1 VRSYQAI
8 IERYIREFGDGP
20 VDQVTPEHVLTFLNR
35 LTEGNK
41 PYTKRIR
48 FSQLSSFFNFVR
60 NNIDPELRNPCDR
73 PMIRKLYRE
82 RVPLRWKIIEKET
95 IDEIIFRT
103 TKVRNRLILELM
115 ARGGMR
121 IGEVLK
127 LQLGD
132 LQDRKLVLRE
142 PKSGKEYEFVFIPQ
156 KVADRLR
163 EYALQVCNEPSDRIF
178 PITYEAARM
187 MVIKSGKLV
196 GVKLRPHDLRRH
208 SATYASRSGVP
219 IEIISKVILRHA
231 NLSTTQRYLGTI
243 SDVEAIRWI
252 ENIYGTG
259 GLERF
264 KLRGSSLHHKGEDS
278 MGCRNLAEAVTH
290 PGGVI
295 ATAR

>member
-1 VRSYQAI
+1 MSNVGIDAPQISGKNFHGQVGTKWLSYENAA
-8 IERYIREFGDGP
+8 
-20 VDQVTPEHVLTFLNR
+20 
-35 LTEGNK
+35 
-41 PYTKRIR
+41 YTKRIR

-60 NNIDPELRNPCDR
+60 NNIDPELLNPCDR
-73 PMIRKLYRE
+73 PMIRKLYRD

-163 EYALQVCNEPSDRIF
+163 EYALQVCNEPNDRIF

-231 NLSTTQRYLGTI
+231 NLSRHNGIWERSAMLKR
-243 SDVEAIRWI
+243 SD
-252 ENIYGTG
+252 
-259 GLERF
+259 GLRT
-264 KLRGSSLHHKGEDS
+264 S
-278 MGCRNLAEAVTH
+278 MGKK
-290 PGGVI
+290 GKG
-295 ATAR
+295 

>member
-1 VRSYQAI
+1 VRAYRAI
-8 IERYIREFGDGP
+8 IDRFIQEFGDGP
-20 VDQVTPEHVLTFLNR
+20 VGQVTPEQILTYLNR

-127 LQLGD
+127 LRLKD
-132 LQDRKLVLRE
+132 LQDRKLVLSE

-163 EYALQVCNEPSDRIF
+163 EYALKVCNSPNDRIF
-178 PITYEAARM
+178 PISYEAARI
-187 MVIKSGKLV
+187 MVIKSGKMV

-219 IEIISKVILRHA
+219 IEIVSKVILRHA

-243 SDVEAIRWI
+243 SDIEAIRWI
-252 ENIYGTG
+252 ENIYG
-259 GLERF
+259 
-264 KLRGSSLHHKGEDS
+264 
-278 MGCRNLAEAVTH
+278 
-290 PGGVI
+290 
-295 ATAR
+295 